1 MAKIQSKSAI
11 FVNYMKYDVFISYSR
26 RDSKIV
32 ESICDALTEAGISFF
47 IDKEGISA
55 GANFPEVLART
66 IDSATVFLLVAGDNA
81 YKSKF
86 TKAEILYAFNHKRS
100 GCIVPYI
107 IDDTPMP
114 SDLEFLLGNV
124 NWLYSKKCPVS
135 GLPAEIRKALDNP
148 DSGTIAGRKVHKK
161 WYLWLLVPIV
171 LAAAAAVAK
180 IVMDDKE
187 QEARTASALM
197 DRQRYEQLLHDA
209 DSLIREADRMGRE
222 ANAIE
227 TTGLQIAALRDASA
241 VLERSD
247 SIRVLH
253 SADEHI
259 GLFNR
264 DNTALYKKINACL
277 DSIHTAWKNYALD
290 SWSLY
295 KVTHSES
302 EAQNALD
309 CIEHAL
315 AIKPNEELESI
326 KFQLTK

>member
-1 MAKIQSKSAI
+1 MAKNQSKSAI

-100 GCIVPYI
+100 GCIVPYL

-114 SDLEFLLGNV
+114 ADLEFLLGNV

-148 DSGTIAGRKVHKK
+148 DSGTIAGRKVRKK

-180 IVMDDKE
+180 IVMDNNE
-187 QEARTASALM
+187 QEARTSAALL
-197 DRQRYEQLLHDA
+197 DRQHYEQLLHDA
-209 DSLIREADRMGRE
+209 DSLIRESDRMSRE
-222 ANAIE
+222 SNAIE
-227 TTGLQIAALRDASA
+227 TTDLQIAVLRQAGV

-247 SIRVLH
+247 SIRG
-253 SADEHI
+253 DEHV

-264 DNTALYKKINACL
+264 DNAALYKKMNARL
-277 DSIHTAWKNYALD
+277 DSIHTAWKNFALD

-295 KVTHSES
+295 KVTGSDS
-302 EAQNALD
+302 EAQIALE

-315 AIKPNEELESI
+315 AIKPSEELESI
-326 KFQLTK
+326 KTKLTK